1 MLFQRSKQAD
11 CPKSGHQPFHERI
24 FDTYVGEKLSQK
36 LIKSPLMVRHR
47 FEMNVETGRG
57 AEEALRGKGRGSGK
71 WQERPDTALCLSSFA
86 AGNQNIPITNLLA
99 QCKVLKE

>member
-24 FDTYVGEKLSQK
+24 FDNYVGEKLSQK

-57 AEEALRGKGRGSGK
+57 AEEALRGKGSCWESGRND
-71 WQERPDTALCLSSFA
+71 QIPRFA
-86 AGNQNIPITNLLA
+86 FP
-99 QCKVLKE
+99 VLQRAIRIYL

>member
-24 FDTYVGEKLSQK
+24 FDNYVGEKLSEK

-57 AEEALRGKGRGSGK
+57 AEE
-71 WQERPDTALCLSSFA
+71 
-86 AGNQNIPITNLLA
+86 
-99 QCKVLKE
+99 